1 MEDEKE
7 LLNELLGYINEY
19 HTAVKKIPTEPY
31 KVTINYKYFELY
43 DKLTKDYNLP
53 RCAHITPEGC
63 IYNITQRLEEL
74 EPKVVTTPTLEKIE
88 PNE

>member
-7 LLNELLGYINEY
+7 LLNELLVYITEY
-19 HTAVKKIPTEPY
+19 YEAVKKNPTEPY

-43 DKLTKDYNLP
+43 DKLTKDYNLA
-53 RCAHITPEGC
+53 RCAHITPEGV
-63 IYNITQRLEEL
+63 IYNINKRLEDL

-88 PNE
+88 LNE